1 LQNKE
6 KNQIK
11 VTMSARWPACNTEF
25 FAIKLKSGEF
35 DKNIKATEL
44 REMFPKMAGKYTTQ
58 QFRNGL
64 NRAKSMNET
73 DFGEKGK

>member
-1 LQNKE
+1 
-6 KNQIK
+6 
-11 VTMSARWPACNTEF
+11 MSARWPTTNKEF
-25 FAIKLKSGEF
+25 FARKLKSGEF

-64 NRAKSMNET
+64 NRSKSINEF
-73 DFGEKGK
+73 DFVEKGKLQN